1 MKLLDFNE
9 DDVLN
14 QLRANMGA
22 EQLGT
27 FELFNPLK
35 HLSWQD
41 RQSLSQGWLQVN
53 GSALHSGVDQSLY
66 FKNSPVVAQFE
77 ERLHFAYCDAIKKA
91 VSNGQLNDIQVT
103 TKQSLL
109 TEKPSCEYCLHAMQY
124 QGYDAYRHRHQ
135 QYNEG
140 ILKGFHLGRYFT
152 DLYPEFKVE

>member
-22 EQLGT
+22 EHLGT

-41 RQSLSQGWLQVN
+41 RQSLAKDWLSVN
-53 GSALHSGVDQSLY
+53 GSALHPGVDQSLY
-66 FKNSPVVAQFE
+66 FKNSPVVALFQDT
-77 ERLHFAYCDAIKKA
+77 LHFAYCDEIKK
-91 VSNGQLNDIQVT
+91 SIFQGQLNDIQVT
-103 TKQSLL
+103 TKQQLL
-109 TEKPSCEYCLHAMQY
+109 TQQPPCEYCLHAMKY
-124 QGYDAYRHRHQ
+124 QGYDAYRQRHQ

-140 ILKGFHLGRYFT
+140 VLKGFHLGRYFT
-152 DLYPEFKVE
+152 DLNPEFRVE